1 MLNISFIPFPVLHT
15 ARLTLRPLTLDD
27 ADNIFLL
34 RSDNEVNKYLAREPA
49 HTINDAGDFIRKII
63 ENSGKNDSV
72 YWAINFTG
80 NSSLIGTICLY
91 GFSDEDDSCEI
102 GYELL
107 PRFQG
112 RGIIKEAM
120 QKVIEYAFVSI
131 KVKKIKAFFHRDNQK
146 SKILLERISF
156 KEESQT
162 DDKERVMKCYCMER
176 SFLVEQM
183 LH

>member
-27 ADNIFLL
+27 AENIFLL
-34 RSDNEVNKYLAREPA
+34 RSDSEVNKYLAREPA
-49 HTINDAGDFIRKII
+49 QTVDDAGAFIRKII
-63 ENSGKNDSV
+63 ESSSKNDSV

-80 NSSLIGTICLY
+80 NCSLIGTICLY
-91 GFSDEDDSCEI
+91 GFSDEDDTCEV

-107 PRFQG
+107 PQFHG
-112 RGIIKEAM
+112 RGVMMEAL

-146 SKILLERISF
+146 SKTLLERISF
-156 KEESQT
+156 KEETQM
-162 DDKERVMKCYCMER
+162 DDKERGIKCYYLER
-176 SFLVEQM
+176 SFLVEQT